1 MIRSHHR
8 TALLLWLC
16 VASLSSTWGLNPSS
30 RIAQYGHTAWRLSD
44 GMFDGTP
51 GPVAQTPD
59 GYLWIGTS
67 SGLLRFD
74 GVRFVPWE
82 GVGGV
87 KLPHGGIHALFTA
100 KDGSLWLGAGASLS
114 HLKNGVLFNYD
125 SSVALVDSIVEDD
138 GGTIWVSRVD
148 LVVGGAL
155 CKVSGLTLDCPGP
168 SSSFPFPTGGPT
180 AADHR
185 GNLWV
190 GTGGSYVRWNPTS
203 HQVYSPRS
211 LAKTGDVQGIG
222 AIANAPNGA
231 TLIGFTATGNQLGL
245 QEITD
250 GSAKPFPVGG
260 FDTTSIPVTKILF
273 DRRGALWLG
282 TPRGI
287 YRIFRDAVDF
297 YQEKDGLS
305 GDVVSDLLEDLEG
318 DIWVVTSQGLDRLR
332 DLPVQSFGKKE
343 GLTIDGAQ
351 SLFLAKDGA
360 VWIVNGNNLEVLR
373 SGEAITIG
381 REPNFGSGD
390 QIGIVTQDHLGDFW
404 IGKGNGL
411 VRYSHGV
418 VHPIVAPAGSPT
430 DSNVQSLA
438 EDASGD
444 MWVAFQPA
452 REMWKVH
459 HGVASRFM
467 VGTRLPSVYD
477 MAFDHKGDLWAG
489 DINGNLARF
498 HGAAF
503 ERIPFSHRGLPKAIL
518 QLGITDDDAVMGT
531 TAGGVILYKD
541 GKKQM
546 LALENGLPCED
557 FRSFI
562 FDQAGN
568 LWLTSECG
576 TMEITHDDWLRW
588 REDPQ
593 ARVKP
598 LLLGTLDGARFSEG
612 FITRAAAQTPDGK
625 VWFANGVQVQMVNA
639 VSLPTNK
646 VLPQTIVEEL
656 FADGRGMDLGRNLR
670 VAPLTRQL
678 QINYTAT
685 SLSLPQA
692 VLFRYKLE
700 GHDKEWQAAGTRR
713 QAFYNDLKPGTY
725 RFTVL
730 ACNNSGLWNEAGSSI
745 VFSVAPAWFQTRWFI
760 AACILTCGTILY
772 GLYQLRVA
780 QVRERLQLQY
790 ETRLEERTRVAR
802 DLHDT
807 LLQTI
812 QGTKLVAEEA
822 LLGNEDP
829 TELHN
834 LVAKIHDWLSR
845 AVLEGRA
852 ALTALRSS
860 SSASNLADK
869 LRSAAEEC
877 STGSGMT
884 PHFALVGVPAEL
896 PPAMTEEI
904 FRIGYEAIR
913 NACSHSR
920 GTNLAVELVYGRAL
934 KLRVKDNGT
943 GFDLKGTSGRVAG
956 HYGIEGMRERAQ
968 ELGGSLTISSAPADG
983 TEVTLSMR
991 IGKKA

>member
-1 MIRSHHR
+1 MVRSQLQ
-8 TALLLWLC
+8 TALLFCLC
-16 VASLSSTWGLNPSS
+16 AVTLSSAWGLNPGS
-30 RIAQYGHTAWRLSD
+30 RITQFGHTAWRLSD
-44 GMFDGTP
+44 GMFEGAP

-100 KDGSLWLGAGASLS
+100 KDGSLWLGAGASLA
-114 HLKNGVLFNYD
+114 HLKNGILFNYD
-125 SSVALVDSIVEDD
+125 SSIALVDSIVEDD
-138 GGTIWVSRVD
+138 AGTIWVSRVN
-148 LVVGGAL
+148 LAVGGPL

-168 SSSFPFPTGGPT
+168 SSSFPFPSGGPM
-180 AADHR
+180 AADHY

-190 GTGGSYVRWNPTS
+190 GTGGSYVRWSPTS
-203 HQVYSPRS
+203 HQVYSPIG
-211 LAKTGDVQGIG
+211 LARTGDVEGIG
-222 AIANAPNGA
+222 SIANAPDGT
-231 TLIGFTATGNQLGL
+231 TLIGFTTTGNQLGL
-245 QEITD
+245 QVIRD
-250 GSAKPFPVGG
+250 GNTKPYPVKG
-260 FDTTSIPVTKILF
+260 FDTTSIPINKILF

-282 TPRGI
+282 TPKGV
-287 YRIFRDAVDF
+287 YRIFHDVVDL

-305 GDVVSDLLEDLEG
+305 GDVVSDILEDLEG
-318 DIWVVTSQGLDRLR
+318 DIWVVTSQGVDRLR

-343 GLTIDGAQ
+343 GLTVDGAQ
-351 SLFLAKDGA
+351 SLFLAQDGA
-360 VWIVNGNNLEVLR
+360 LWIVNGNNLEVLR
-373 SGEAITIG
+373 SAEAITV
-381 REPNFGSGD
+381 EKVPHFGSGD
-390 QIGIVTQDHLGDFW
+390 QIGIVTQDHLGAFW

-418 VHPIVAPAGSPT
+418 IHSIVAPAGSPT

-444 MWVAFQPA
+444 MWVAFQPT
-452 REMWKVH
+452 REMWRVH
-459 HGVASRFM
+459 NGIASRFM

-489 DINGNLARF
+489 DINGNLAHFR
-498 HGAAF
+498 GASF
-503 ERIPFSHRGLPKAIL
+503 ERVPFPHRGLPKAIL
-518 QLGITDDDAVMGT
+518 QLGMTEDDAVMGT

-546 LALENGLPCED
+546 LTVENGLPCED

-562 FDQAGN
+562 FDHTGN

-576 TMEITHDDWLRW
+576 TMEVKRDDWLRW
-588 REDPQ
+588 RQDAR

-598 LLLGTLDGARFSEG
+598 LLFGTLDGARFSEG
-612 FITRAAAQTPDGK
+612 FITRAAAQTLDGK
-625 VWFANGVQVQMVNA
+625 VWFANGVQLQMVNA
-639 VSLPTNK
+639 ASLPTNK
-646 VLPQTIVEEL
+646 VLPQTYIEAL
-656 FADGRGMDLGRNLR
+656 LADGKSMELSPNPR
-670 VAPLTRQL
+670 VPPLTRQL
-678 QINYTAT
+678 QIDYTAT
-685 SLSLPQA
+685 SLSLPQG

-700 GHDKEWQAAGTRR
+700 GHDKDWQAAGTRR

-725 RFTVL
+725 RFTLL
-730 ACNNSGLWNEAGSSI
+730 ACNNSGLWNEVGSSI
-745 VFSVAPAWFQTRWFI
+745 DFSVAPAWFQTRWFI
-760 AACILTCGTILY
+760 AACVVICGTILY
-772 GLYQLRVA
+772 GLYRLRVT
-780 QVRERLQLQY
+780 QVRNRLQLQY
-790 ETRLEERTRVAR
+790 DTRLEERTRVAR

-822 LLGNEDP
+822 LLGYEDA

-860 SSASNLADK
+860 SSATDLAAK
-869 LRSAAEEC
+869 LHSAAEEC
-877 STGSGMT
+877 SEGSEMT
-884 PHFALVGVPAEL
+884 PHFELIGIPTDL
-896 PPAMTEEI
+896 PPAVAEEI

-920 GTNLAVELVYGRAL
+920 GTNMTVELNYGKAL
-934 KLRVKDNGT
+934 KLRVKDNGA
-943 GFDLKGTSGRVAG
+943 GFDVTGVSGRAVG
-956 HYGIEGMRERAQ
+956 HYGIDGMKERAKQ
-968 ELGGSLTISSAPADG
+968 LGGSLSISSAPTG
-983 TEVTLSMR
+983 TEVTLSIKIR
-991 IGKKA
+991 